1 MKIAILGTGAI
12 GSLFAA
18 GLAEKHDLICVVR
31 SQSHADTINNN
42 GIVISE
48 KDGTTRTARVKAVT
62 DTRDL
67 KPFDLVLIAVK
78 APSTEEAVQT
88 HCALF
93 GKDTVAVTLQNGYGN
108 HADIEAVA
116 NPDRIIIGTTAQGAN
131 MSSDGPR

>member
-1 MKIAILGTGAI
+1 M
-12 GSLFAA
+12 
-18 GLAEKHDLICVVR
+18 
-31 SQSHADTINNN
+31 
-42 GIVISE
+42 
-48 KDGTTRTARVKAVT
+48 
-62 DTRDL
+62 
-67 KPFDLVLIAVK
+67 K

-131 MSSDGPR
+131 MSSDGRVNHAGSGSDYYRRTPSTGS